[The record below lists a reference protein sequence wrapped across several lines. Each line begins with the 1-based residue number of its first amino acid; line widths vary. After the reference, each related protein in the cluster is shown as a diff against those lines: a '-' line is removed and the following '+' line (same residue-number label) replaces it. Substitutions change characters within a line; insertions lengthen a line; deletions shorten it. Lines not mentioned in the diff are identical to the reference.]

1 MENENE
7 MTDKEI
13 AERLENWG
21 VTATRDENGRK
32 IVVFEEETFQSAD
45 ALDEWIQG
53 GGKWDCY
60 AIIYDVYDELYYGG
74 RDYILLTEDEFDEII
89 VLTETYLDR

>member
-21 VTATRDENGRK
+21 VTATHDENGRK
-32 IVVFEEETFQSAD
+32 IVIFEEKTFESAD
-45 ALDEWIQG
+45 ALDEWIQS

-60 AIIYDVYDELYYGG
+60 RIIYDVYNEVYYQT

-89 VLTETYLDR
+89 VLTETYLNR